1 MINPELQHELD
12 KLRQDIEALKYKVKE
27 LERNQDKKDEDK

>member
-12 KLRQDIEALKYKVKE
+12 KLRQDIEALKHKVKE
-27 LERNQDKKDEDK
+27 LERNQEKKGEDK

>member
-1 MINPELQHELD
+1 MINSELQHELD

>member
-1 MINPELQHELD
+1 MIDPEVQHELD

-27 LERNQDKKDEDK
+27 LERNQEKSGADK